1 MPVRSFRPAPLLVSG
16 LIATCALAEVSPAE
30 DEYFYIPSETT
41 VAYVGEHYWLR
52 TRMPD
57 NWAYGTGPT
66 EDGMQ
71 LMISRD
77 PEAESFS
84 SDLIRFTEKQAFD
97 DWPSKH
103 TARWAADAYRDWEV
117 GYMQSEGVDAGL
129 YELHDVSR
137 SETTV
142 GGKTL
147 YTLKYRQHWANPDG
161 NDLLIHAHLFLYFPE
176 AYKRT
181 RRFYWIHYQHLCE
194 EGEQEQLLM
203 EIVDG
208 LLSALTTDMD
218 KAPRQSSVTWS
229 SVDGTYVAIN
239 ALGEDRTYF
248 FSNDA
253 ARKCFSFS
261 IDDIWATM
269 NVPGTFVGPNGFD
282 SVAVELV
289 GAFEL
294 TGYPGEDL
302 LERLIIGKR
311 ELLQFEAA
319 GEVRILEIRD
329 VDDVYP
335 GARQVFYEVPYEALP
350 GLAATSTMSFYV
362 ADVTT
367 GWAALVHASRDMKS
381 GDDGLAKTVLGSI
394 RLSDDPG
401 CFRDEISELL
411 R

>member
-1 MPVRSFRPAPLLVSG
+1 
-16 LIATCALAEVSPAE
+16 
-30 DEYFYIPSETT
+30 
-41 VAYVGEHYWLR
+41 
-52 TRMPD
+52 
-57 NWAYGTGPT
+57 
-66 EDGMQ
+66 
-71 LMISRD
+71 
-77 PEAESFS
+77 
-84 SDLIRFTEKQAFD
+84 
-97 DWPSKH
+97 
-103 TARWAADAYRDWEV
+103 
-117 GYMQSEGVDAGL
+117 MQSEGVDAGL